1 MFSMNKIENVLKKL
15 SELYEFNR
23 KLKRYRL
30 KREAE
35 QSRKKGTAKSR
46 SAS

>member
-1 MFSMNKIENVLKKL
+1 MNVFDEFTKL
-15 SELYEFNR
+15 VG